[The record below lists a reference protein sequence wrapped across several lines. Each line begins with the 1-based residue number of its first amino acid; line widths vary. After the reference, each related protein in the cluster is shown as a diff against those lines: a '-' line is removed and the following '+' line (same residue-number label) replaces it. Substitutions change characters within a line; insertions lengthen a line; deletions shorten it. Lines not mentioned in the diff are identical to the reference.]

1 MNLGICT
8 LASSSSG
15 NCYIIKSDT
24 TVLVLDIGVTAKKL
38 NADLAVMGLSPKDI
52 DGILITHEH
61 IDHIKGLKTL
71 MKQTDC
77 SVFMSEG
84 TQAAYIKKNSTI
96 PYQRLSTIVAG
107 NRYIIGDIEVTP
119 FNVSH
124 DTAEPV
130 AFSFRRNGTKI
141 SVVTDTGYISEE
153 IFENIKDS
161 DILVIEANHERN
173 ILLYGRYPYSL
184 KYRILSDEGHLSN
197 EACADAI
204 VRILKENDS
213 CPTILL
219 AHLSRENNTPAQAMI
234 TVRNAIEEN
243 GFYIGSDLELSVIEP
258 DTMSEIKVI

>member
-15 NCYIIKSDT
+15 NCYIIKSET
-24 TVLVLDIGVTAKKL
+24 TVLILDIGITAKKL
-38 NADLAVMGLSPKDI
+38 EADMARIGLSCKDI
-52 DGILITHEH
+52 DGVLVTHEH

-71 MKQTDC
+71 MKKTDC
-77 SVFMSEG
+77 PVFMTEG
-84 TQAAYIKKNSTI
+84 TKNAYVKRSPAI
-96 PYQRLSTIVAG
+96 PYQRLSTITAG
-107 NRYIIGDIEVTP
+107 NRYIIGDIEVAP

-124 DTAEPV
+124 DTSEPV
-130 AFSFRRNGTKI
+130 AFSLIRNGTKI
-141 SVVTDTGYISEE
+141 SVVTDTGYVTEE

-184 KYRILSDEGHLSN
+184 KYRILSDKGHLSN

-204 VRILKENDS
+204 VRLLKENDK
-213 CPTILL
+213 CPTVLL

-234 TVRNAIEEN
+234 TVRNAVEEN
-243 GFYIGSDLELSVIEP
+243 GFFVGADLELSVIEP
-258 DTMSEIKVI
+258 DAMSEVTVI